1 MKKQKRIH
9 RVKARYIAVHCTAT
23 RQDAIISDQEKL
35 PYHFLVTKNGR
46 LINTK
51 PIRAKDGTIEIAWVG
66 GLNKYGRHRDNR
78 TEAQKDTLFNT
89 LIVLSEEFPDAEIV
103 GADKLYVYAYAN
115 PGFDIKSWLRNYIPM
130 FLQAA

>member
-51 PIRAKDGTIEIAWVG
+51 PI
-66 GLNKYGRHRDNR
+66 
-78 TEAQKDTLFNT
+78 
-89 LIVLSEEFPDAEIV
+89 IVLSEEFPDAEIV